1 MNNIENIYKF
11 ADSLACETKLNEPM
25 KKHTSFKIGRQCGSL
40 HKG

>member
-25 KKHTSFKIGRQCGSL
+25 KNTQVLKSAAMQQFT
-40 HKG
+40 